1 MTDEKKRKKEPVDLY
16 ALRRRKYRSIDLSE
30 IKKKK
35 EQIQGK
41 KDYGVNL
48 HELRKK
54 KQKKPGIAEHDRGI
68 EEKIKP
74 EESYSPKKPAE
85 TVDIGQIKKEKSD
98 KIESNKKKEEEG
110 RKEYKP
116 TKVPE
121 AEKPPQAPERSYK
134 NVLADQWDKQATEPE
149 QESIEEI
156 LQEEPCAN
164 PVLEEK
170 IMQEEAPEEEKQ
182 SYQEEPVPEEP
193 TGKYD
198 VEPEKPYE
206 KPKEDKEIYAEKSE
220 KVYEDKK
227 PEPAILEE
235 TVEDI
240 PEEEEIPSS
249 DYDKLP
255 VLKLKFKNNN
265 KGFLKWL
272 IENLSEKDLHK
283 GDKKKLPGLMKHL
296 LTQDPA
302 YKQGDLYELN
312 GLENSLKWR

>member
-1 MTDEKKRKKEPVDLY
+1 MTEKKKRKKEPVDLN
-16 ALRRRKYRSIDLSE
+16 ALRRRKHRSVDLNE
-30 IKKKK
+30 IRKKKD
-35 EQIQGK
+35 QIQGRR
-41 KDYGVNL
+41 DYGVNL
-48 HELRKK
+48 QELRKK
-54 KQKKPGIAEHDRGI
+54 KQETPEPVKQDSSI
-68 EEKIKP
+68 EKRIKP
-74 EESYSPKKPAE
+74 EESHSPKKTAE
-85 TVDIGQIKKEKSD
+85 KVDIGHIKKEKAD
-98 KIESNKKKEEEG
+98 KIESNKKKEEKARET
-110 RKEYKP
+110 YKSP
-116 TKVPE
+116 IIPE
-121 AEKPPQAPERSYK
+121 AKAPQQAPEKRYK
-134 NVLADQWDKQATEPE
+134 SVLADQWDKQADEPE

-156 LQEEPCAN
+156 LQEEPDAD
-164 PVLEEK
+164 PILEEK
-170 IMQEEAPEEEKQ
+170 IIKEEAPEEKQ
-182 SYQEEPVPEEP
+182 SYQEEPVPVEP
-193 TGKYD
+193 AEKYI
-198 VEPEKPYE
+198 EPEKPYE
-206 KPKEDKEIYAEKSE
+206 KQEENKEIYVEKSE
-220 KVYEDKK
+220 KIYEDKK

-235 TVEDI
+235 TVEEEI